1 MMTYK
6 VAILG
11 QDTYENVNRV
21 KQHIYNW
28 KENFHDNLEIV
39 SGGGKYGVEKNVK
52 NICLEFG
59 IKYTEF
65 PPFHYKWNQYC
76 QQPRFKYGKKYN
88 VKHFFVQNKLI
99 VEYVDLVIFFTED
112 EEITKIK
119 DLKRLVEKQKKPLI
133 IKS

>member
-21 KQHIYNW
+21 KKHIYNW
-28 KENFHDNLEIV
+28 KENFYDKLEIV
-39 SGGGKYGVEKNVK
+39 SGGGRYGVEKNVRE
-52 NICLEFG
+52 ICLEFG

-65 PPFHYKWNQYC
+65 PPFHYQWNQHC
-76 QQPRFKYGKKYN
+76 HLPVFKYGKKYN

-99 VEYVDLVIFFTED
+99 VDYVDLIIFFTED
-112 EEITKIK
+112 EEITKIN
-119 DLKRLVEKQKKPLI
+119 DLKRLVEKQKKSLI
-133 IKS
+133 LKS

>member
-1 MMTYK
+1 MITYK

-11 QDTYENVNRV
+11 QDTYENVG
-21 KQHIYNW
+21 KIKKHIFNW
-28 KENFHDNLEIV
+28 RENFYDKLEIV

-52 NICLEFG
+52 EICLEFG
-59 IKYTEF
+59 IEYTEF

-76 QQPRFKYGKKYN
+76 HLPIFKYDKKYN

-112 EEITKIK
+112 EKITKIN
-119 DLKRLVEKQKKPLI
+119 DLKRLVEKQNKSLI
-133 IKS
+133 LKT

>member
-76 QQPRFKYGKKYN
+76 ILPEHKYN
-88 VKHFFVQNKLI
+88 KRYNMKHYFVQNKII
-99 VEYVDLVIFFTED
+99 VDSVDLVVFFESG
-112 EEITKIK
+112 EETTKLK
-119 DLKRLVEKQKKPLI
+119 DLKRYTEKQKKSLV

>member
-1 MMTYK
+1 MITYK

-11 QDTYENVNRV
+11 QDTYENVG
-21 KQHIYNW
+21 KIKKHIFNW
-28 KENFHDNLEIV
+28 RENFYDKLEIV

-52 NICLEFG
+52 EICLEFG
-59 IKYTEF
+59 IEYTEF

-76 QQPRFKYGKKYN
+76 HLPIFKYDKKYN

-112 EEITKIK
+112 EKITKIN
-119 DLKRLVEKQKKPLI
+119 DLKRLVEKQNKSLI
-133 IKS
+133 LKS